1 MALTNDMPIVLG
13 QVSGLFGVKGW
24 VKIFSY
30 TEPREAILDYRD
42 CLLGSAGNWSKAQ
55 IAEGQLHG
63 KAVILRFAGVSDRE
77 EAAAIIGRDV
87 AVSRDRLP
95 EPDTGEYY
103 WADLEGLAVV
113 GPDGTQLGVVS
124 KILATG
130 ANDVLVVQGDKEILI
145 PFLMNDV
152 ILEVDLEKGE
162 ITVDW
167 EADW

>member
-1 MALTNDMPIVLG
+1 MALTKDMPIVLG

-30 TEPREAILDYRD
+30 TDPREAILDYRD
-42 CLLGSAGNWSKAQ
+42 CLLGSTDNWSKAE

-63 KAVILRFAGVSDRE
+63 KAVIVRFAGVSDRE
-77 EAAAIIGRDV
+77 EAAAIIGREV

-95 EPDTGEYY
+95 QPDAGEYY
-103 WADLEGLAVV
+103 WADLEGLAVLD
-113 GPDGTQLGVVS
+113 PDGEKLGVVS

-130 ANDVLVVQGDKEILI
+130 SNDVLVVQGDKEILI

-152 ILEVDLEKGE
+152 IISVDLEKGE
-162 ITVDW
+162 IVAAW